1 MKKMNFISTKKLS
14 IQQPLKKIKKELS
27 LELKKTHVIIKTLFD
42 LNKIMMDIMQKMI
55 SLQKER

>member
-1 MKKMNFISTKKLS
+1 MNFISTKKLS